1 MAHVVKE
8 LELGYGLIRAW
19 IFPIFFVDHWVFR
32 RTESC
37 LEPSRP
43 HLQIQL
49 CGESLPV
56 AENVDV
62 SLKSG
67 RLLLALGACRNHAW
81 GFAMHC
87 LVQV

>member
-1 MAHVVKE
+1 
-8 LELGYGLIRAW
+8 
-19 IFPIFFVDHWVFR
+19 
-32 RTESC
+32 
-37 LEPSRP
+37 
-43 HLQIQL
+43 
-49 CGESLPV
+49 V